1 LEFFGKQNGI
11 APTPKKWLNFKSKL
25 ACPFCCPWL
34 CVYIS
39 DDLLQCIGYL
49 LFSDGYIG
57 LNSFGFG
64 GSNGHVILKPFKRK
78 RKEMGLSI
86 CQMFHE

>member
-1 LEFFGKQNGI
+1 MKQ
-11 APTPKKWLNFKSKL
+11 LNPPLLSFIKYL
-25 ACPFCCPWL
+25 DRNIRL
-34 CVYIS
+34 IS
-39 DDLLQCIGYL
+39 YL

-86 CQMFHE
+86 CQMFHIVEY